1 MEDTLSAFFDALADA
16 VAERVLQKMHGVK
29 ETYTVNE
36 LAERYGCSAC
46 TIRRKIAAGEFG
58 TPVKLGERTQ
68 VIPAEGVRQF
78 ENAHA
83 ERTARRQVKSSARRR
98 SVRSEPGPI

>member
-16 VAERVLQKMHGVK
+16 GAEKVLLRMHVET
-29 ETYTVNE
+29 ETYTVKE

-68 VIPAEGVRQF
+68 VIPADGVRQF

-83 ERTARRQVKSSARRR
+83 ERTARRQVKSSTRRR
-98 SVRSEPGPI
+98 SVRGEPGPI

>member
-16 VAERVLQKMHGVK
+16 VAEKVLQRMHGEK
-29 ETYTVNE
+29 ETYTVKE

-68 VIPAEGVRQF
+68 VIPADGVRQF

-83 ERTARRQVKSSARRR
+83 RRQVKSSTRRR
-98 SVRSEPGPI
+98 SVRGEPGPI